1 MKVEAQTLEEAII
14 KAAKELNCST
24 LDLDMKVLQ
33 YPSKGF
39 LGFFRKSAIIEA
51 SNLKVN
57 PKPKKEPKFEPK
69 VEKKSQIISEKRD
82 DIKTK
87 KSIQKALSEIKSG
100 LDTLFE
106 TGCFDI
112 RVVDVSKFD
121 DTTINVKLDGK
132 DAAILIGR
140 EGHRYKALS
149 YLLYNW
155 VNFKY
160 GYYIRLEISEFLK
173 NQEEMIDA
181 YLVDI
186 IEKVE
191 SNGRAQTKPL
201 DGVLVKIALNQLRS
215 RFPDKYV
222 GVKNSRNGRFIV
234 INERR
239 DAKK

>member
-1 MKVEAQTLEEAII
+1 MRVEAQTLEEAII

-33 YPSKGF
+33 HPSKGI
-39 LGFFRKSAIIEA
+39 LGFFKKNAIIEA
-51 SNLKVN
+51 SNLKVSTEN
-57 PKPKKEPKFEPK
+57 IKAEPR
-69 VEKKSQIISEKRD
+69 VEKKPQNKSEKRFD
-82 DIKTK
+82 SKNK
-87 KSIQKALSEIKSG
+87 KSIHKVINEIKSG
-100 LDTLFE
+100 LDTLFG

-112 RVVDVSKFD
+112 SVVDVSSFD
-121 DTTINVKLDGK
+121 NTTIDIKLDGK
-132 DAAILIGR
+132 DAALLIGR

-155 VNFKY
+155 INFKY
-160 GYYIRLEISEFLK
+160 GYHIRLEISEFLK

-191 SNGRAQTKPL
+191 SGGKAQTKPL
-201 DGVLVKIALNQLRS
+201 DGVLVKIALSKLRE

-222 GVKNSRNGRFIV
+222 GARNSKNGRFIV